1 MSEVE
6 KQGIITMSTPTQA
19 STEARRRMAREGVH
33 RLHEW
38 LRHQSR
44 HEGADEMDTWVPDP
58 APKATSQ
65 SKWVPVYSHGVI
77 LRWEKAMEPEKA
89 AETSADWSEH
99 LQTTTDRWQRSIE
112 FSCPASESTSGS
124 AGSGGVDPDP
134 REVVSAASGGVDP
147 DVRMAPVG
155 ETERASTDAPKAAP
169 AKRQIMLQQAEALS
183 LMGRETVQYS

>member
-19 STEARRRMAREGVH
+19 STEARRRMAREGVR

-77 LRWEKAMEPEKA
+77 LRWEKAMFRR
-89 AETSADWSEH
+89 
-99 LQTTTDRWQRSIE
+99 L
-112 FSCPASESTSGS
+112 
-124 AGSGGVDPDP
+124 
-134 REVVSAASGGVDP
+134 
-147 DVRMAPVG
+147 VR
-155 ETERASTDAPKAAP
+155 AP
-169 AKRQIMLQQAEALS
+169 AD
-183 LMGRETVQYS
+183 YD